1 LQRFYYEEL
10 DSMKN
15 INSSEGASKADA
27 KTTVETPVTG
37 PM

>member
-1 LQRFYYEEL
+1 
-10 DSMKN
+10 MK
-15 INSSEGASKADA
+15 IISIAVKAQVRQIDA